1 MRCTKELQNHER
13 RERYEDPGADVYRD
27 RHFYGGRSDPG
38 GGKDQM
44 EKKKVRRMIRCAVER
59 MKGCLATENPT
70 PEEREHAYMLWE
82 MWIDCLHD
90 RKLILASDQ
99 LLMRMELEEFKNAP
113 K

>member
-1 MRCTKELQNHER
+1 
-13 RERYEDPGADVYRD
+13 
-27 RHFYGGRSDPG
+27 
-38 GGKDQM
+38 M
-44 EKKKVRRMIRCAVER
+44 EKKKVRRMIRHAVER

-90 RKLILASDQ
+90 RKLILAPDQ